1 MGLREAGGERRGED
15 SPSICTVAK
24 LLKEDDV
31 PEAMLNVRRLGV
43 SGCEEKRKKPLCR
56 RRTPSCTSPLKQ
68 FAPTAIQL
76 RRGRSV
82 YDASI
87 KCVPR
92 SVRCCPCGKAL
103 APSWT
108 VSRAEAL
115 PMKSEVAL
123 G

>member
-1 MGLREAGGERRGED
+1 M
-15 SPSICTVAK
+15 AK

-68 FAPTAIQL
+68 FAPTDSLL

-82 YDASI
+82 YDVIAE
-87 KCVPR
+87 CVPR
-92 SVRCCPCGKAL
+92 SVRCCPCGNAL